1 MLGELP
7 LIFETFEDLVGEGVV
22 LIGPMI
28 GDQTDRVVNLRVDW
42 PHKYP
47 RST

>member
-1 MLGELP
+1 MLAVSVVALEVLA
-7 LIFETFEDLVGEGVV
+7 DLVGEGVV

-28 GDQTDRVVNLRVDW
+28 GDQTDRVVNLGVDW